1 MKRRS
6 SLRSDSGQEERRLD
20 GERNLRKRQWI
31 NYRDDDEDDYEEDDR
46 NQPLTHEDGELWPVT
61 CGVKEGMM
69 DAQKL
74 AKGEKCIE
82 FEGRMFT
89 PPAFE
94 EFGGRGSAK
103 KWKLSIYSGGKPLQH
118 WFDEN
123 LLSTEGY
130 RKGKKAYK
138 KGQSFQ
144 NNGDN
149 GDAQGSGE
157 SGEDATDDSEN
168 DDGIPSGCRSWLS
181 WAEEETERND
191 SDHSDEKQDEEP
203 DEMEKDGD
211 GNDED
216 DENLCA
222 PQEPD
227 PRFIISTTEK
237 LALQMNSIVLLERIS
252 MTRSRCQT
260 AAAEHQRKD
269 DEEGDGDSETNRNEK
284 TKSNEGETP
293 QEPVDS
299 ETADVATN
307 TSPQQEPAE
316 QKVHELQVCRAS
328 CRHFDSAWF
337 ERTRRSH
344 GCEHLGSIRIT
355 DEVGDEKRLRFG
367 KHSHLGHSGELHVW
381 GLDRFRRGLDGS
393 GSAAER
399 NSENAAGSCKRAKGG
414 FENTEGI
421 LRFEIASFTSSDES
435 GSFQFADAGCD
446 ATNSGRNGAF
456 PVTRNYKE
464 LIILLP
470 SSQEKL

>member
-316 QKVHELQVCRAS
+316 QKVHELQGLPADTLTLPGSSARDGHTDVSILDPFESQTKSETSVCDSESTHISDIVENSTSGVLTGSDVDSMDLDQLQRETLKTQLEAAREQKEASRIQKEYYALKLRLLRVRMKAGRFSSPMRAVMQ
-328 CRHFDSAWF
+328 RTLGGTEHF
-337 ERTRRSH
+337 
-344 GCEHLGSIRIT
+344 L
-355 DEVGDEKRLRFG
+355 
-367 KHSHLGHSGELHVW
+367 
-381 GLDRFRRGLDGS
+381 
-393 GSAAER
+393 
-399 NSENAAGSCKRAKGG
+399 
-414 FENTEGI
+414 
-421 LRFEIASFTSSDES
+421 
-435 GSFQFADAGCD
+435 
-446 ATNSGRNGAF
+446 
-456 PVTRNYKE
+456 
-464 LIILLP
+464 
-470 SSQEKL
+470 

>member
-1 MKRRS
+1 MPKSWRKERSAS
-6 SLRSDSGQEERRLD
+6 SLKAACSPRLPLRSLEEEAQLKNGNSAYTPVENLCNIGLMKTFCPLRDTEKGKRHIKKVSRFRTMETMATLKDQESREKTLQTTLRTTMGFPQAVEAGYR
-20 GERNLRKRQWI
+20 GPRKRQRETTQTI
-31 NYRDDDEDDYEEDDR
+31 RTKNKTR
-46 NQPLTHEDGELWPVT
+46 N
-61 CGVKEGMM
+61 
-69 DAQKL
+69 
-74 AKGEKCIE
+74 
-82 FEGRMFT
+82 RM
-89 PPAFE
+89 
-94 EFGGRGSAK
+94 
-103 KWKLSIYSGGKPLQH
+103 KWK
-118 WFDEN
+118 
-123 LLSTEGY
+123 
-130 RKGKKAYK
+130 RM
-138 KGQSFQ
+138 
-144 NNGDN
+144 
-149 GDAQGSGE
+149 
-157 SGEDATDDSEN
+157 
-168 DDGIPSGCRSWLS
+168 
-181 WAEEETERND
+181 
-191 SDHSDEKQDEEP
+191 
-203 DEMEKDGD
+203 EMVTMKTMKT
-211 GNDED
+211 
-216 DENLCA
+216 
-222 PQEPD
+222 
-227 PRFIISTTEK
+227 S
-237 LALQMNSIVLLERIS
+237 VLLK
-252 MTRSRCQT
+252 TRSRCQT